1 MEIIITNAAMC
12 NTPDELNLYFLQ
24 VAKDDNFKFELL
36 EHCKGCVTS
45 SSGETKLETLQKA
58 LAMLKHIEKEIN
70 RREKL
75 VIGKLGRKSEDLN
88 IHVYNKKFPDEKMPV
103 IQLWVDEAASLYK
116 KTNDKK
122 FDDIIKQA
130 QLIIERVAST
140 GRFIGIYLVNVLQR
154 ASKDELPREIKINTL
169 NWISFKQ
176 VDAGASK
183 VAIGD
188 ETSALGLP
196 QRVFAFKAGTDYV
209 SFAKTPFTRWDTNV
223 SYLEEQGKIREDNQ
237 DVFDDV
243 YSAWWSKSIDRH
255 KNSIEEAK
263 ANSNGNVLENQALKV
278 VNNKNV
284 ELIEKI
290 NELQYERDQQ
300 SETIAELLNKNATI
314 LKTLDEQNK
323 LVAQIFKESS
333 TIRTIDTNIVA
344 DNSLDD
350 TEDRTI
356 DINQL
361 TKMNYKNADT
371 QRKDVIDEIQKS
383 DTVVSPYKKLNLSD
397 IKLKK
402 K

>member
-1 MEIIITNAAMC
+1 MC
-12 NTPDELNLYFLQ
+12 NTPDEINFYFLQ

-45 SSGETKLETLQKA
+45 SSCDTKLGTLEKA

-75 VIGKLGRKSEDLN
+75 VIDKLGRKSEDIN
-88 IHVYNKKFPDEKMPV
+88 IHIFNKKFPKEKLPV

-140 GRFIGIYLVNVLQR
+140 GRFLGVYLVNVLQR

-188 ETSALGLP
+188 ETSTIGLP
-196 QRVFAFKAGTDYV
+196 QRVFAFKAATEYV

-223 SYLEEQGKIREDNQ
+223 SLLEKDNKIREDKQ
-237 DVFDDV
+237 EVFDQV
-243 YSAWWSKSIDRH
+243 YSIWWSKSIDRN
-255 KNSIEEAK
+255 KDSINEAK
-263 ANSNGNVLENQALKV
+263 EKAKGNVIENQALKII
-278 VNNKNV
+278 NNKNAD
-284 ELIEKI
+284 LMEKV
-290 NELQYERDQQ
+290 NELEYERDQQ
-300 SETIAELLNKNATI
+300 AETISELLKKNADM
-314 LKTLDEQNK
+314 LNMLNEQNK
-323 LVAQIFKESS
+323 LVGQMVRESAS
-333 TIRTIDTNIVA
+333 GIPITQEKVDVITHIDN
-344 DNSLDD
+344 DD
-350 TEDRTI
+350 KPEI
-356 DINQL
+356 DIAEL
-361 TKMNYKNADT
+361 AKMNYKNADK
-371 QRKDVIDEIQKS
+371 QRKDVSEEIQKADVS
-383 DTVVSPYKKLNLSD
+383 VSPYKKLDLSD
-397 IKLKK
+397 IKLNKK
-402 K
+402 N